1 MQVVA
6 TESFTNDFTEQMFT
20 LQLRKILPRTILKIN
35 LPSAYRENNDT
46 LKERCAGNE
55 VGK

>member
-20 LQLRKILPRTILKIN
+20 LQLRKILPRTILKN
-35 LPSAYRENNDT
+35 KFAFCLSR
-46 LKERCAGNE
+46 K
-55 VGK
+55 